1 MGEDPP
7 ITPTQATRQPQETV
21 GEHTRPPGPPTPNNL
36 PRAKRTK
43 TTDVQAP
50 PRVALPRKERADDNT
65 AVRSLAPQL
74 DELVRRATLQKD
86 VLEALAGAMDNF
98 VSSWAG
104 EHQKEHRREA
114 RALVTA
120 MLGHLN
126 THVFAASGGQVY
138 TPVRVASNSSPVEG
152 PSGQPRAQPAS
163 RSVSWADI
171 AATTPPPTSS
181 GGTRVSTRS
190 GAPSGNKT
198 SVTSATP
205 KPPKEDLRV
214 LIALDTDEGR
224 GSAPR
229 REPFEAHANWDT
241 PFGLP
246 PQQSGTGSSAR
257 SLFRSSNPFLG
268 RLGSAGL
275 KNGSIMQVPEVPWTF
290 RGLLAP
296 GEIVNTADHI
306 VEEVEAQTGKLPAHF
321 LRLSITKQAARGT
334 ATRADACEHH
344 AANTAGKKLKA
355 IRRAGGR
362 RYDEANKPQETTPTD
377 EMEITVATTAPP
389 ATVTRKRA
397 HSATST
403 NTGSSPSHTPSETG
417 APTASAPLPQRTGER
432 PGRRQAASQGT
443 YNEQQ
448 LFNETR
454 YGLLNDNAPAP
465 NSHA

>member
-1 MGEDPP
+1 MGLPSLYQAEPP
-7 ITPTQATRQPQETV
+7 A
-21 GEHTRPPGPPTPNNL
+21 
-36 PRAKRTK
+36 
-43 TTDVQAP
+43 
-50 PRVALPRKERADDNT
+50 ADFY
-65 AVRSLAPQL
+65 
-74 DELVRRATLQKD
+74 K
-86 VLEALAGAMDNF
+86 
-98 VSSWAG
+98 VSRYS
-104 EHQKEHRREA
+104 
-114 RALVTA
+114 
-120 MLGHLN
+120 
-126 THVFAASGGQVY
+126 
-138 TPVRVASNSSPVEG
+138 
-152 PSGQPRAQPAS
+152 
-163 RSVSWADI
+163 
-171 AATTPPPTSS
+171 
-181 GGTRVSTRS
+181 
-190 GAPSGNKT
+190 

-224 GSAPR
+224 GGTPR
-229 REPFEAHANWDT
+229 REPFEV
-241 PFGLP
+241 
-246 PQQSGTGSSAR
+246 R
-257 SLFRSSNPFLG
+257 SLICKEFNLRLADVPDVRPTPTGYAVRTASPAVRDGLLSPEPLQKLQSLLG
-268 RLGSAGL
+268 AARVGRPEKWFNYA
-275 KNGSIMQVPEVPWTF
+275 VPEVPWTF

-306 VEEVEAQTGKLPAHF
+306 VEEVEAQTGKLPAHY
-321 LRLSITKQAARGT
+321 
-334 ATRADACEHH
+334 ACEHH

-362 RYDEANKPQETTPTD
+362 RYDEANKPRETPPTD

-397 HSATST
+397 HSTTST